1 MLIAVT
7 VIFALALIA
16 AVAAWL
22 RQREGNDTLSEEK
35 SGLAEENT
43 TLKIEKAA
51 LAEAV
56 TRLEGELEK
65 ADGEKSKLSELGTG
79 IEKLDSAFDR
89 FEQKD
94 AARQQ
99 LLSAFK
105 QDVARGESASTPWS
119 GAGRTRSSAVSSA
132 RPG

>member
-22 RQREGNDTLSEEK
+22 RQREDNDTLSEEK

-51 LAEAV
+51 LAERSPAS
-56 TRLEGELEK
+56 K
-65 ADGEKSKLSELGTG
+65 ASSRRPT
-79 IEKLDSAFDR
+79 
-89 FEQKD
+89 
-94 AARQQ
+94 AR
-99 LLSAFK
+99 S
-105 QDVARGESASTPWS
+105 
-119 GAGRTRSSAVSSA
+119 RS
-132 RPG
+132 